1 MGNFPDIL
9 DLVQILDRYKLRP
22 REEKL
27 KNMMATK
34 TMRKPMKKGSLAR
47 NFGGRKSSRNTS
59 NISNKNQEK
68 LSNKLNV
75 TSGGQGSSS
84 NEKNSFILGSGNTSG
99 IAKNR

>member
-1 MGNFPDIL
+1 M

-47 NFGGRKSSRNTS
+47 NVGGRKSSRNAS
-59 NISNKNQEK
+59 NISNKNAEK
-68 LSNKLNV
+68 LSNKLNI
-75 TSGGQGSSS
+75 TGGGQGSSS
-84 NEKNSFILGSGNTSG
+84 NEKNSFILGTGNNSG
-99 IAKNR
+99 ITKNR